1 MVFLKNIKCAAWKI
15 VLILALIGAAVL
27 AILLAQPD
35 YHASFVVT
43 GDVAEVLTVESID
56 GFDTTTAVRDG
67 KRYTGIALSD
77 LIDAAQP
84 VAADNTVVIR
94 GSDGLL
100 AEVDANQLQG
110 MHVVYTADNGWEMI
124 NDFHPPSSNIK
135 NIAEVWVVAKSTVR
149 EIAVN
154 VIRTDENILSLTPGQ
169 FFMRQT
175 AFAPLFHGES
185 EVDVQNEAY
194 HVAVY
199 TERRFLDVTD
209 IAPDAQSVLVMG
221 EEGGYAYD
229 ASPGRITLIGNTLY
243 YVCSDGKT
251 SMENVRGV
259 LIDPPNASNM
269 DAFQEAINNVDNDVR
284 TMVVLVDGFAYH
296 QYTYATD
303 NGIAPYMASL
313 APAKLATSVYKP
325 VTHAGL
331 SAMLTGA
338 PPCDNGIYQRGM
350 SELQVPDIFTRMSAM
365 DKTSQYIEG
374 SINIVNT
381 SMRAT
386 LNADRDGDGLT
397 DNEVFESA
405 MEAIASDADFLF
417 VHFHGVDDLG
427 HDYGDIAQPVMD
439 KITEV
444 DGYLQTMAEAFSGR
458 LIITTDHGMHSTND
472 GGSHGVFR
480 YEDIIIPYISV
491 VVE

>member
-1 MVFLKNIKCAAWKI
+1 MGFLKNNKCAAWKI
-15 VLILALIGAAVL
+15 ALILALITAAVL
-27 AILLAQPD
+27 AILLAQPH
-35 YHASFVVT
+35 YQASFVVT
-43 GDVAEVLTVESID
+43 GDVAEVLTVESME
-56 GFDTTTAVRDG
+56 GFDTTTVVRDG
-67 KRYTGIALSD
+67 KRYTGIALSN
-77 LIDAAQP
+77 LVDAAQP
-84 VAADNTVVIR
+84 VAAENTVVIR

-110 MHVVYTADNGWEMI
+110 MHVVYTAQNGWEMI

-135 NIAEVWVVAKSTVR
+135 NIAEVWVVAKHTVR

-154 VIRTDENILSLTPGQ
+154 VIKADENLVSLTPGQ
-169 FFMRQT
+169 FFMQQT

-185 EVDVQNEAY
+185 EVDVQDEGY

-199 TERRFLDVTD
+199 TERRYLDVAD
-209 IAPDAQSVLVMG
+209 IAPNAQSVLVMG
-221 EEGGYAYD
+221 DEGGYAYD

-259 LIDPPNASNM
+259 LIDPPSASNM
-269 DAFQEAINNVDNDVR
+269 DAFQEAINNVDNGVR

-296 QYTYATD
+296 QYTYAAE
-303 NGIAPYMASL
+303 NGIAPFIASL
-313 APAKLATSVYKP
+313 GDAKMATSVYKP

-331 SAMLTGA
+331 SAMLTGQ

-350 SELQVPDIFTRMSAM
+350 SELKVPDIFARMSALN
-365 DKTSQYIEG
+365 KTSAYIEG
-374 SINIVNT
+374 SINIVDT
-381 SMRAT
+381 SQKAT

-397 DNEVFESA
+397 DDEVFESA
-405 MEAIASDADFLF
+405 MEAIASEADFLF

-427 HDYGDIAQPVMD
+427 HDYGDIAQPVMA

-444 DGYLQTMAEAFSGR
+444 DGYLQALAAEFSGR
-458 LIITTDHGMHSTND
+458 LIITTDHGMHSTAD